1 MQKLNLEFSAGQ
13 VMKALWLN
21 LISQK
26 TDEIV
31 DEVNTLPAMRAATE
45 EVALRVDAID
55 STIKNRAIE
64 IELEADGDLAVLV
77 GEENTEFQNGYISD
91 NGDVILEFN
100 YE

>member
-13 VMKALWLN
+13 VMKSLWLN
-21 LISQK
+21 LIAQK

-45 EVALRVDAID
+45 DLALKVDAMD
-55 STIKNRAIE
+55 GSIKNNAIE
-64 IELEADGDLAVLV
+64 IKLEENGDLAVLT
-77 GEENTEFQNGYISD
+77 GEENTEFDGGYIAE

>member
-45 EVALRVDAID
+45 EVALRVDAV
-55 STIKNRAIE
+55 
-64 IELEADGDLAVLV
+64 EAEGVDISQADFDALQASGDLDP
-77 GEENTEFQNGYISD
+77 TKTYYI
-91 NGDVILEFN
+91 

>member
-13 VMKALWLN
+13 VMKSLWLN

-31 DEVNTLPAMRAATE
+31 DEVNKLPQMVADTE
-45 EVALRVDAID
+45 ANALEIQGIKDSEVDISQSEFDALQESGKLDP
-55 STIKNRAIE
+55 SKTY
-64 IELEADGDLAVLV
+64 
-77 GEENTEFQNGYISD
+77 YI
-91 NGDVILEFN
+91 

>member
-45 EVALRVDAID
+45 EVAMRVDAMEAEGVDISQAD
-55 STIKNRAIE
+55 FDALQASG
-64 IELEADGDLAVLV
+64 ELDP
-77 GEENTEFQNGYISD
+77 TKTYYI
-91 NGDVILEFN
+91 

>member
-31 DEVNTLPAMRAATE
+31 DEVNTLPAMRTATK
-45 EVALRVDAID
+45 EVALRVDAV
-55 STIKNRAIE
+55 
-64 IELEADGDLAVLV
+64 EAEGVDISQTDFDALQESGNLDP
-77 GEENTEFQNGYISD
+77 TKTYYI
-91 NGDVILEFN
+91 

>member
-45 EVALRVDAID
+45 EVALRVDAV
-55 STIKNRAIE
+55 
-64 IELEADGDLAVLV
+64 EAEGVDISQADFDALQESGNLDP
-77 GEENTEFQNGYISD
+77 TKTYYI
-91 NGDVILEFN
+91 

>member
-31 DEVNTLPAMRAATE
+31 DEVNMLPAMRAATE
-45 EVALRVDAID
+45 EVALRVDAV
-55 STIKNRAIE
+55 
-64 IELEADGDLAVLV
+64 EAEGVDISQADFDALQESGNLDP
-77 GEENTEFQNGYISD
+77 TKTYYI
-91 NGDVILEFN
+91 

>member
-1 MQKLNLEFSAGQ
+1 MKKLNLEFSAGQ

-31 DEVNTLPAMRAATE
+31 DEVNKLPEMSMAITE
-45 EVALRVDAID
+45 NANAIQGIKDSEVDISQDEFDALQESGNLDP
-55 STIKNRAIE
+55 SKTY
-64 IELEADGDLAVLV
+64 
-77 GEENTEFQNGYISD
+77 YI
-91 NGDVILEFN
+91 

>member
-1 MQKLNLEFSAGQ
+1 MVMPSVYRMWVKQ

-31 DEVNTLPAMRAATE
+31 DEVNKLPEMSVAITE
-45 EVALRVDAID
+45 NANAIQEIKDSDVDISQEEFDALQ
-55 STIKNRAIE
+55 
-64 IELEADGDLAVLV
+64 
-77 GEENTEFQNGYISD
+77 EEGRLDPSKSYYI
-91 NGDVILEFN
+91 

>member
-13 VMKALWLN
+13 VMKSLWLN

-31 DEVNTLPAMRAATE
+31 DEVNKLPQMVAATE
-45 EVALRVDAID
+45 ANALEIQGIKDSEVDISQEEFDALQESGKLDP
-55 STIKNRAIE
+55 SKTY
-64 IELEADGDLAVLV
+64 
-77 GEENTEFQNGYISD
+77 YI
-91 NGDVILEFN
+91 

>member
-13 VMKALWLN
+13 VMKAIWLN

-31 DEVNTLPAMRAATE
+31 DEVNKLPQIVAATE
-45 EVALRVDAID
+45 TNALEIQGIKDSEVDISQKVFDDTPESELD
-55 STIKNRAIE
+55 SSKTY
-64 IELEADGDLAVLV
+64 
-77 GEENTEFQNGYISD
+77 YI
-91 NGDVILEFN
+91 

>member
-1 MQKLNLEFSAGQ
+1 MKKLNLEFSAGQ

-31 DEVNTLPAMRAATE
+31 DEVNKLPEMSTAITE
-45 EVALRVDAID
+45 NANAIQDMKDSEVDISQAEFDALQSEGRLDPAK
-55 STIKNRAIE
+55 TY
-64 IELEADGDLAVLV
+64 
-77 GEENTEFQNGYISD
+77 YI
-91 NGDVILEFN
+91 

>member
-31 DEVNTLPAMRAATE
+31 DEVNTLPSMRADTK
-45 EVALRVDAID
+45 EVALRLDAVEAEGVDI
-55 STIKNRAIE
+55 SQ
-64 IELEADGDLAVLV
+64 ADFDAMQESGNLDP
-77 GEENTEFQNGYISD
+77 TKTYYI
-91 NGDVILEFN
+91 